1 MRARVLV
8 SVAVAATIALGA
20 TGCEFVSPVG
30 TAEIQQVTDGVNAK
44 TGSIDIRNAL
54 LISDDGESARFI
66 GTFVNNSDSED
77 VTLSI
82 EVGGDTETIDVP
94 KNSRVDL
101 AASGSAATPTPTKGT
116 ESNGEGTQG
125 STPAPGTDVVFD
137 QADAKPGSLVKV
149 YFSYSGAEGVSV
161 NVPVLTTAQ
170 EEYATLAPTSAPSET
185 SEPSDAATS
194 GGTDEPS
201 GDATTE
207 APINP

>member
-1 MRARVLV
+1 M
-8 SVAVAATIALGA
+8 SVAVAATIAIGA
-20 TGCEFVSPVG
+20 TGCAFVSPVG
-30 TAEIQQVTDGVNAK
+30 TAEIQQVTDGTNAK

-66 GTFVNNSDSED
+66 GTFVNSSDSKN

-101 AASGSAATPTPTKGT
+101 AASDSGATPTPGT
-116 ESNGEGTQG
+116 ETNGDGTQG
-125 STPAPGTDVVFD
+125 STAAAGTDVVFD

-149 YFSYSGAEGVSV
+149 YFSYSGAEGVSL

-170 EEYATLAPTSAPSET
+170 EEYATLAPTSAPSAT
-185 SEPSDAATS
+185 TEPSDSATS
-194 GGTDEPS
+194 RSTDEPS

>member
-1 MRARVLV
+1 M

-20 TGCEFVSPVG
+20 TGCEFVSPVA

-66 GTFVNNSDSED
+66 GTFVNNSDSKD

-82 EVGGDTETIDVP
+82 EVGGDTQTVDVP

-101 AASGSAATPTPTKGT
+101 AASDSASTPTPTPGT

-125 STPAPGTDVVFD
+125 SSAAGGTDVVFD

-149 YFSYSGAEGVSV
+149 YFSYSGAEGVSL

-170 EEYATLAPTSAPSET
+170 EEYATLAPTSAPSDSAT
-185 SEPSDAATS
+185 PSDSSTS
-194 GGTDEPS
+194 DSSKSGSTEEPS